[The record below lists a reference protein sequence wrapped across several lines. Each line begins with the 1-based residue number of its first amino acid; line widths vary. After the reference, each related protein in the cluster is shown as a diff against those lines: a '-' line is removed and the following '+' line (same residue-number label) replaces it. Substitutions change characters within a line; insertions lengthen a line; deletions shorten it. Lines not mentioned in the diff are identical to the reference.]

1 MNLGSWDIEHNLIT
15 EFYVLNHKKYAFY
28 DNGIVFHCGGVP
40 ENAFNTDMSFKQ
52 FIDLQFH
59 KGVSLPNNRSINTKE
74 GTVVIYESST
84 TLDEGGK
91 YPTHYTDEDELIE
104 QYVKNEMREQLDKE
118 DDNDM
123 LYIEYELGSMALKDV
138 YPFEYETGKESLAG
152 LYYDSGDIR
161 NNIS

>member
-1 MNLGSWDIEHNLIT
+1 MEL
-15 EFYVLNHKKYAFY
+15 F
-28 DNGIVFHCGGVP
+28 
-40 ENAFNTDMSFKQ
+40 FKQ

-74 GTVVIYESST
+74 GTVVIYESTT

-118 DDNDM
+118 DDNDI

-161 NNIS
+161 NNISWIILNIYVDIYVIISYS